1 MNFIYKQI
9 YLPLLR
15 SLITCGLIALFFTS
29 SVTYAQIHKCV
40 SDNGK
45 INFQD
50 KPCTKGRSEA
60 FKLNK
65 SNVMDENKHLNNY
78 QKSLKTAASQK
89 RTQKEN
95 TSAHPSQGFNEIM
108 CKSSREAY
116 NKQVTAIKARCK
128 KGRETFCGKS
138 AEDIQKTWDN
148 NYLKKQQG
156 DVFSAPSQEWYA
168 FNRNGGAPIF
178 QFKAQMKQYCSN

>member
-1 MNFIYKQI
+1 MNYVNKIT
-9 YLPLLR
+9 YLL
-15 SLITCGLIALFFTS
+15 LITTAITLGLAP
-29 SVTYAQIHKCV
+29 VVAYAKIHKCV

-45 INFQD
+45 VNFQD
-50 KPCTKGRSEA
+50 KPCIKGKSQA

-65 SNVMDENKHLNNY
+65 SNIMDENKHLNNY

-89 RTQKEN
+89 RSQKKN
-95 TSAHPSQGFNEIM
+95 TSAHPSQGFNDLL
-108 CKSSREAY
+108 CKSTREAY
-116 NKQVTAIKARCK
+116 NKQVAAIKARCK

-156 DVFSAPSQEWYA
+156 DVFSAPSQEWHA

-178 QFKAQMKQYCSN
+178 QFKVQMKQYCSK